1 MLSRFKDKV
10 VIVTGAGSGIGAA
23 AARRF
28 HGEGAIVVLNGRRES
43 KLAEV
48 GAELGTDRC
57 MIRPADVTIAADVES
72 LVADAVRRFGR
83 IDILVNNAGT
93 GALSISWARRSSSGE
108 TSSRSMSTVSST

>member
-1 MLSRFKDKV
+1 MNDRFKDKV

-28 HGEGAIVVLNGRRES
+28 HGEGAIVVLNGRREF

-57 MIRPADVTIAADVES
+57 MIRSGDVSIAEDVES
-72 LVADAVRRFGR
+72 LVANVVQRFGR
-83 IDILVNNAGT
+83 IDILVNW
-93 GALSISWARRSSSGE
+93 SVSWARRSSCGE
-108 TSSRSMSTVSST
+108 TSSRSMSKVSST

>member
-1 MLSRFKDKV
+1 MNDRFKDKV
-10 VIVTGAGSGIGAA
+10 VIVTGSGSGSGAA

-28 HGEGAIVVLNGRRES
+28 HGEGAIVVLNGRREF

-57 MIRPADVTIAADVES
+57 MIRSIAEDVES
-72 LVADAVRRFGR
+72 LVANVVQRFGR
-83 IDILVNNAGT
+83 IDILVNW
-93 GALSISWARRSSSGE
+93 SVSWARRSSCGE